1 METLAR
7 NFTKITIH
15 RYHEPYIVT
24 MKQYQNLP
32 ACRNQR
38 ILLSVTMQNAARG
51 NDFYR
56 RSYHNFQL

>member
-1 METLAR
+1 METLVR
-7 NFTKITIH
+7 NFTKITKNH
-15 RYHEPYIVT
+15 IVT

-38 ILLSVTMQNAARG
+38 LLLSVTMQNAARG

-56 RSYHNFQL
+56 RIYHKFQP